1 MWVIYSDRV
10 TFLQPHIFLFIVW
23 NRTLNRFQ
31 FPLMIYLLF
40 ILSVS
45 KSKGFH
51 YVTFTCICM
60 SDNLND
66 FNDKVITLE
75 YSSKFPVTLHASV
88 NVVMERLHQKA
99 EK

>member
-1 MWVIYSDRV
+1 MY
-10 TFLQPHIFLFIVW
+10 FLFC
-23 NRTLNRFQ
+23 
-31 FPLMIYLLF
+31 
-40 ILSVS
+40 LSLKV
-45 KSKGFH
+45 KVFH
-51 YVTFTCICM
+51 YITFTCICM

>member
-1 MWVIYSDRV
+1 
-10 TFLQPHIFLFIVW
+10 
-23 NRTLNRFQ
+23 
-31 FPLMIYLLF
+31 
-40 ILSVS
+40 
-45 KSKGFH
+45 
-51 YVTFTCICM
+51 M

-75 YSSKFPVTLHASV
+75 YSSKFPVTFYASV